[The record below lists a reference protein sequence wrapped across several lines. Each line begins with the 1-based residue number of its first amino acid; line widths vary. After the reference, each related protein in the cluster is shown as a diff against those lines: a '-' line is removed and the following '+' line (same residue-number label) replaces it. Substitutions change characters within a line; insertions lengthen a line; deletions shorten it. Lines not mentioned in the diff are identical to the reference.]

1 MKTSMPRRILLIHPP
16 RGGAWA
22 VLLFV
27 TITTF
32 VIATPPAMAASKP
45 VASTSPAGKGV
56 KSSATVSAPS
66 YKNSIE
72 AWRKEREDH
81 LRAEDGWL
89 TVAGLFW
96 LKEGE
101 NTFGADPSKNIVLP
115 KGSAPA
121 HAGVFVFKNGKV
133 VIRVEGGAPVILDGK
148 AVRAQEVK
156 ADQPGPPDK
165 LTLNA
170 LTMFVIKRGD
180 RYGIR
185 VKDRNSR
192 NRTEFKGLQWYPV
205 TESYK
210 ILADWVPYDP
220 PRKIA
225 IANVL
230 GQTEET
236 TCPGYASF
244 TVNGTKVK
252 LEPLGEPGDKE
263 LSFLIRDGTSG
274 KETYG
279 AGRYL
284 DTDAPEKG
292 KLLIDFNKAY
302 SPPCA
307 FTEFATCPLPPK
319 QNQMTVRIE
328 AGEKYAPAV
337 GRGAHSR

>member
-1 MKTSMPRRILLIHPP
+1 MSHATALALACLA
-16 RGGAWA
+16 GVAA
-22 VLLFV
+22 
-27 TITTF
+27 
-32 VIATPPAMAASKP
+32 ATPSVAAGTAAKTAAAAPAPSSSKSTAGASKAAP
-45 VASTSPAGKGV
+45 AATYKASVES
-56 KSSATVSAPS
+56 
-66 YKNSIE
+66 
-72 AWRKEREDH
+72 WRKEREED
-81 LRAEDGWL
+81 LRSEGGWL

-101 NTFGADPSKNIVLP
+101 NSFGTDPGNAIVLP
-115 KGSAPA
+115 PGSAPA
-121 HAGVFVFKNGKV
+121 HAGVFVFKGGKI

-148 AVRAQEVK
+148 AVHAQEVK

-170 LTMFVIKRGD
+170 LTMYVIKRGE
-180 RYGIR
+180 RFGIR
-185 VKDRNSR
+185 LKDKNSKH
-192 NRTEFKGLQWYPV
+192 RTEFAGLQWFPIS
-205 TESYK
+205 ESYK
-210 ILADWVPYDP
+210 VLADWVPYVP

-230 GQTEET
+230 GQTEDSS
-236 TCPGYASF
+236 CPGYASF
-244 TVNGTKVK
+244 TLNGATIK

-279 AGRYL
+279 AGRFL
-284 DTDAPEKG
+284 DTDAPQDG

-319 QNQMTVRIE
+319 QNQMAVRIE
-328 AGEKYAPAV
+328 AGEKYT
-337 GRGAHSR
+337 AHH

>member
-1 MKTSMPRRILLIHPP
+1 MVCA
-16 RGGAWA
+16 G
-22 VLLFV
+22 
-27 TITTF
+27 TT
-32 VIATPPAMAASKP
+32 A
-45 VASTSPAGKGV
+45 PAGASAAKPTAAKG
-56 KSSATVSAPS
+56 AGAAPAS
-66 YKNSIE
+66 YKASVE
-72 AWRKEREDH
+72 SWRKEREDD
-81 LRAEDGWL
+81 LRSEDGWL

-101 NTFGADPSKNIVLP
+101 NSFGTDPSNAIVLP

-121 HAGVFVFKNGKV
+121 HAGVFVFKNGKT

-165 LTLNA
+165 LALNA
-170 LTMFVIKRGD
+170 LTMYVIKRGD

-185 VKDRNSR
+185 LKDKKNP
-192 NRTEFKGLQWYPV
+192 NRIEFKGLQWYPIAD
-205 TESYK
+205 SYK
-210 ILADWVPYDP
+210 VIADWVPYDP
-220 PRKIA
+220 PHKIP

-230 GQTEET
+230 GQTEDA

-244 TVNGTKVK
+244 TMNGTKIK

-263 LSFLIRDGTSG
+263 LSFIISDGTSG

-279 AGRYL
+279 AGRFL
-284 DTDAPEKG
+284 DTDGPSNG

-319 QNQMTVRIE
+319 QNRMAVRIE
-328 AGEKYAPAV
+328 AGEKYTA
-337 GRGAHSR
+337 RH